1 MSNVKTTCLRFNLD
15 KPIYC
20 KAWEILQSSDKS
32 HSKLIAEALAEY
44 HDRHSKLADD
54 PYFENREREDKFVEQ
69 IVSAVGTSLEKALP
83 SFLTACL
90 VNITQPYNIT
100 TTAVKASEAEP
111 QTETSADEIDWD
123 FLGG

>member
-1 MSNVKTTCLRFNLD
+1 MSNVKTTCIRFNLD

-32 HSKLIAEALAEY
+32 HSKLITEALVEY
-44 HDRHSKLADD
+44 QDRHSRLADD
-54 PYFENREREDKFVEQ
+54 PYFENREREGRFVEQ
-69 IVSAVGTSLEKALP
+69 IVSAVGTALEKTLP

-100 TTAVKASEAEP
+100 PTAVRATEAET
-111 QTETSADEIDWD
+111 QTETSEDEIDWE